1 MTMRLALPEGWS
13 LEELPKSTRITSE
26 DKSMSAQVTYNLTG
40 ERQLS
45 VQVQFRMANVI
56 YANNKY
62 KTLREMFDQL
72 ASRSKDMLVLKKN

>member
-1 MTMRLALPEGWS
+1 
-13 LEELPKSTRITSE
+13 
-26 DKSMSAQVTYNLTG
+26 MSAQVTYNLTG